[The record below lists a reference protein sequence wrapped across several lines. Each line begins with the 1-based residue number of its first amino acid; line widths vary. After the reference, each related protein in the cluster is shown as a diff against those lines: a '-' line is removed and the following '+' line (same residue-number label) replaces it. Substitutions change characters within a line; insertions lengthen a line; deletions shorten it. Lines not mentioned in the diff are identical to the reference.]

1 MKRINCFK
9 PYLLVIASALF
20 FSSNVSAKTTTIP
33 KGISK
38 AFYLACEK
46 RSIQDPINDFRA
58 VIDKNGKP
66 RCKGYRKYAKPTC
79 PKGYRVI
86 KGLCRKTSTL

>member
-1 MKRINCFK
+1 MKKIYSYNRYFLIF
-9 PYLLVIASALF
+9 VSAFIL
-20 FSSNVSAKTTTIP
+20 SSNVYAKNKSIP

-58 VIDKNGKP
+58 VIDKEGNP

-79 PKGYRVI
+79 PKGYKVL